1 MKKEKSFIKAG
12 VILVVSGFLVK
23 MLGAVYRIPLT
34 RMLGAAQMGRYSAVF
49 SLFMPFFSIATAGI
63 VPCVSHYTSK
73 TDKEDFGA
81 VKGAAYR
88 LYIFQAAV
96 MALCFVLVGWV
107 YSRLQGDSIFFRG
120 SVILAP
126 AVIFAAAENI
136 CKGITQGRMDMLPT
150 ATANVVESVLKTV
163 LGLAGVYLAA
173 KTAGNSG
180 DMPVSAG
187 FMAVT
192 AAGFICCIYLLILT
206 SDKSREHKKYDK
218 GLRTDKMEK
227 QSRTLMAN
235 LVKMSFPIA
244 VSALVISLSGFFDTA
259 VCIPRIAEIPYKDI
273 VKSFRGASFKNAG
286 DMPMY
291 LLGIY
296 QGMVLSVFNL
306 LPAVL
311 SYMGAASLPVIS
323 RGISSGNKGYTSVQ
337 THRLFT
343 VTAGIS
349 VPATVYIRMYSH
361 DILRFLFGTNGA
373 QTLVSAELLNILL
386 WSGVFCCFTAVLNS
400 VLYACGRSVTV
411 FRILSAASAV
421 KCAISY
427 LLCGVPQINIRAFAV
442 SAVVFHTII
451 FILSVHCINRQGIK
465 FRSIKIFLMPCAAT
479 AVSAAAVKFIDSA
492 ALCWLPL
499 FLKLGFSGLIYTLV
513 YILIAIITGFLLISP
528 SENSN
533 I

>member
-12 VILVVSGFLVK
+12 AVLVVSGFIVK
-23 MLGAVYRIPLT
+23 VLGAVYRIPLT

-73 TDKEDFGA
+73 TDKEYFGA

-96 MALCFVLVGWV
+96 MALCFVLFGKV
-107 YSRLQGDSIFFRG
+107 YSQIQGDSMFFCG

-126 AVIFAAAENI
+126 AIIFAAAENI
-136 CKGITQGRMDMLPT
+136 CKGVTQGRMNMLPT
-150 ATANVVESVLKTV
+150 ASANVVESVLKTV
-163 LGLAGVYLAA
+163 LGLAGVYFAG
-173 KTAGNSG
+173 KTAADS
-180 DMPVSAG
+180 DTPVMAG
-187 FMAVT
+187 LMAVT
-192 AAGFICCIYLLILT
+192 AAGFICCIYLLKIT
-206 SDKSREHKKYDK
+206 GQKGNKTKKFSQKKAEYVK
-218 GLRTDKMEK
+218 VR
-227 QSRTLMAN
+227 QSSISAATFFR
-235 LVKMSFPIA
+235 MSFPIA
-244 VSALVISLSGFFDTA
+244 ISALVISLSAFFDTA
-259 VCIPRIAEIPYKDI
+259 VCIPRISRIPYADI
-273 VKSFRGASFKNAG
+273 VKSYSGASFKNAG

-323 RGISSGNKGYTSVQ
+323 RGISAGNSGYVSLQ
-337 THRLFT
+337 TQRLFT
-343 VTAGIS
+343 VTAGLSI
-349 VPATVYIRMYSH
+349 PATVYIHMFRY
-361 DILRFLFGTNGA
+361 DILQFLFGTNGA
-373 QTLVSAELLNILL
+373 QTQVSAQLLDILL
-386 WSGVFCCFTAVLNS
+386 LGSVFCCFTAVLNS

-411 FRILSAASAV
+411 FRILLTASAV
-421 KCAISY
+421 KCILSY
-427 LLCGVPQINIRAFAV
+427 ILCGIPQINIKAFAV

-451 FILSVHCINRQGIK
+451 FILSVHSVNKLGINCSPLK
-465 FRSIKIFLMPCAAT
+465 VFFMPCAAT
-479 AVSAAAVKFIDSA
+479 AVSVAGVKLMDNM

-499 FLKLGFSGLIYTLV
+499 LLRIGFSGLIYSLI
-513 YILIAIITGFLLISP
+513 YMLIAIITGFLLISTP
-528 SENSN
+528 ENSN